1 MCVSCF
7 TLVAISLERYF
18 AICRPLHSRKWQTLS
33 HSYKTIIVCWALGF
47 LVCIPIAVFTK
58 YRKRPYGN
66 AICQEVWGDHVGHK
80 TYTILLDIIL
90 LVLPVIVM
98 SISYGN
104 IARTLWIGMR
114 MEKHEMG
121 KISLINTLCTDGSVV
136 FSHCLVLLCVFIF
149 GRFFVV

>member
-1 MCVSCF
+1 M
-7 TLVAISLERYF
+7 
-18 AICRPLHSRKWQTLS
+18 
-33 HSYKTIIVCWALGF
+33 
-47 LVCIPIAVFTK
+47 
-58 YRKRPYGN
+58 
-66 AICQEVWGDHVGHK
+66 GHK

-136 FSHCLVLLCVFIF
+136 FSHCLVLLCGFIF